1 MCVSRSVL
9 VHRDKTHRGKE
20 RNVRKF
26 ACEKDFPWQRV
37 TCVLFLFFLG
47 LMLAG
52 FGMAANQPVNK
63 TSTCAYTFRG
73 TKYQYKLMSCCDQRK
88 YKCNDEMFK
97 DCTRP
102 LPSCEE
108 YKSVLGTAALMILS
122 GIIGSV
128 VSYTGSGDGDGE
140 LKWPRDVAV
149 LPSNQIAIVAFGNHC
164 ICIFDGRYRAAD
176 DHAP

>member
-1 MCVSRSVL
+1 
-9 VHRDKTHRGKE
+9 
-20 RNVRKF
+20 
-26 ACEKDFPWQRV
+26 
-37 TCVLFLFFLG
+37 
-47 LMLAG
+47 MLAG

-108 YKSVLGTAALMILS
+108 YKSVLGTAARMILS
-122 GIIGSV
+122 GIIDSV
-128 VSYTGSGDGDGE
+128 VSCCGATAACCFCRKVNGVQH
-140 LKWPRDVAV
+140 VAETQSV
-149 LPSNQIAIVAFGNHC
+149 ENL
-164 ICIFDGRYRAAD
+164 
-176 DHAP
+176 

>member
-1 MCVSRSVL
+1 MICVCMCCG
-9 VHRDKTHRGKE
+9 VHIRVALWHNMAEDDRQQTL
-20 RNVRKF
+20 
-26 ACEKDFPWQRV
+26 ALLWQRV
-37 TCVLFLFFLG
+37 TCMLFLFFLG
-47 LMLAG
+47 LMFAG

-73 TKYQYKLMSCCDQRK
+73 TKYQYKLMSCCDQRQ

-128 VSYTGSGDGDGE
+128 VSCCGATAACGFCRKVNSVQH
-140 LKWPRDVAV
+140 VAETKSV
-149 LPSNQIAIVAFGNHC
+149 ESL
-164 ICIFDGRYRAAD
+164 
-176 DHAP
+176 